1 MNIAVEITKAE
12 ALGAVQAVISSSHQQ
27 ECPVILLWNHP
38 GQITFSFLKDL
49 SKVVAL
55 WGVTVFQV
63 AAHSVINNETQ
74 INLETMV
81 GNVRLLGGAWH
92 CLVVVVMSDDPA
104 FLAAFAHLSLKRHAL
119 RWSTRILILTR
130 LPLSRLGGLHDLL
143 SNRNAMLLL
152 IRDDEKE
159 IRFSSAPRLTLVIEQ
174 MAHDFISWVEDPE
187 APEKRRL
194 AYTGHID
201 NTVKYFAKAMNFTTF
216 GTKLPDGSWT
226 GMMGMVVRETVDFGA
241 VPFMI
246 SPVRAEAGDYTSAI
260 WTGNM
265 KIVSGLSGLQINP
278 WGFLLPLTP
287 LVWAST
293 LAALL
298 GVLTVLLF
306 LTSCLSRKTKSCG
319 GWSANTSSSVRVL
332 LQQDVVWPAQ
342 WWWWERL
349 VLGLWMLTTL
359 VLTKSYAGNLMSL
372 LAVRHVPQ
380 PFQTPRDV
388 LDDPHVAM
396 IWQKYSKNEQFLR
409 DVEFGIFRKVADLEN
424 EGRLMFHTQA
434 QFQESLDTL
443 VRTGRHVLVD
453 MENNIRGLVASDV
466 SKRSRCDFYLS
477 RDGFLPFSAVI
488 MSQKTNPI
496 IHGLNR
502 RFTSA
507 PTLTVA
513 IELLPHHSI
522 SWVEDPEA
530 PEGRRLA
537 FTGYMDKTIR
547 YFAQG
552 MNFTP
557 RYVLSP
563 ERTFGTKLPDG
574 SWTGMMGMVVREEVD
589 FGAGPFM
596 LSPVRAAA
604 GDHTTTIW
612 TGNVKMVSGLRGL
625 KVDPWGFLLPL
636 TPLVW
641 AATLTALFGVLWVLQ
656 LLSTCLRDK
665 TLCRG
670 GWSTNTFSSVRVVL
684 QQDVVWPA
692 QWWWWERLVLGLW
705 MLTTL
710 VLTKS
715 YAGNLMSL
723 LADVA
728 SGVFREV
735 ADLEKEGRLKF
746 HTQAQFLRSLDTLV
760 RAGDHVLVD
769 IEITIRNLIALDVS
783 RKGRCDFYL
792 SRDGFLPYS
801 SAIMSQKTNPLIH
814 GLNSRVIALTES
826 GLFKYW
832 MQDVPNFTTCNSV
845 PKTVLFTTTLSTT
858 NLWVRI

>member
-1 MNIAVEITKAE
+1 MLVITFLVWLIFLASHSQHSGAQLPYSSEITKAE

-81 GNVRLLGGAWH
+81 GNVRLVGWEAWH
-92 CLVVVVMSDDPA
+92 CLVVVVVSDDPA

-159 IRFSSAPRLTLVIEQ
+159 IRNVDVYVAAPYSTPTTQPRRLVTWTPNTTWTRASYVQFFPEKFFVFSSAPRLTLVIEQ

-201 NTVKYFAKAMNFTTF
+201 NTVKYFAKAMNFTYRYVLSPDRTF

-332 LQQDVVWPAQ
+332 LQQ
-342 WWWWERL
+342 
-349 VLGLWMLTTL
+349 G
-359 VLTKSYAGNLMSL
+359 
-372 LAVRHVPQ
+372 
-380 PFQTPRDV
+380 
-388 LDDPHVAM
+388 
-396 IWQKYSKNEQFLR
+396 
-409 DVEFGIFRKVADLEN
+409 
-424 EGRLMFHTQA
+424 
-434 QFQESLDTL
+434 
-443 VRTGRHVLVD
+443 
-453 MENNIRGLVASDV
+453 
-466 SKRSRCDFYLS
+466 
-477 RDGFLPFSAVI
+477 
-488 MSQKTNPI
+488 
-496 IHGLNR
+496 
-502 RFTSA
+502 
-507 PTLTVA
+507 
-513 IELLPHHSI
+513 
-522 SWVEDPEA
+522 EA
-530 PEGRRLA
+530 
-537 FTGYMDKTIR
+537 
-547 YFAQG
+547 
-552 MNFTP
+552 
-557 RYVLSP
+557 
-563 ERTFGTKLPDG
+563 
-574 SWTGMMGMVVREEVD
+574 
-589 FGAGPFM
+589 
-596 LSPVRAAA
+596 
-604 GDHTTTIW
+604 
-612 TGNVKMVSGLRGL
+612 
-625 KVDPWGFLLPL
+625 
-636 TPLVW
+636 
-641 AATLTALFGVLWVLQ
+641 
-656 LLSTCLRDK
+656 
-665 TLCRG
+665 
-670 GWSTNTFSSVRVVL
+670 
-684 QQDVVWPA
+684 
-692 QWWWWERLVLGLW
+692 
-705 MLTTL
+705 
-710 VLTKS
+710 
-715 YAGNLMSL
+715 
-723 LADVA
+723 
-728 SGVFREV
+728 
-735 ADLEKEGRLKF
+735 
-746 HTQAQFLRSLDTLV
+746 
-760 RAGDHVLVD
+760 
-769 IEITIRNLIALDVS
+769 
-783 RKGRCDFYL
+783 
-792 SRDGFLPYS
+792 
-801 SAIMSQKTNPLIH
+801 
-814 GLNSRVIALTES
+814 
-826 GLFKYW
+826 
-832 MQDVPNFTTCNSV
+832 
-845 PKTVLFTTTLSTT
+845 
-858 NLWVRI
+858 